1 MPQNTIKTVGD
12 FTVILSHPL
21 VLLGAQIPLKGFKY
35 SDMIVAAVPTTPS
48 AKRILLA
55 NGDTLALTNAVK
67 AGTLTFN
74 CAHISEAILDG
85 DLPSIA
91 WGLQSLAD
99 NIGGTITVSHGMNGG
114 TSTKAYFDCR
124 LVSCPAQMIAGSDV
138 ATYQVIFTYGTFLS
152 Y

>member
-1 MPQNTIKTVGD
+1 MAQNTIKTVGD
-12 FTVILSHPL
+12 FTAILSHPL
-21 VLLGAQIPLKGFKY
+21 VLAGVQIPLKGFKF
-35 SDMIVAAVPTTPS
+35 SDIIVSAIPSTAS
-48 AKRILLA
+48 AKRVLLA

-74 CAHISEAILDG
+74 CAHVSEAILDG

-91 WGLQSLAD
+91 WGLQGLAD
-99 NIGGTITVSHGMNGG
+99 NIGGIIYITHGMNGG

-124 LVSCPAQMIAGSDV
+124 LVSCPAQMLAGSDV
-138 ATYQVIFTYGTFLS
+138 ATYTVVFTYGTFIS